1 MSFGKFIGST
11 FEGKTL
17 VFRFAEGKLTLR
29 SSLWKNLTDIRDQ
42 LTTLNESDLTEA
54 TVEAVGIVYKDKNNN
69 SLEYKANDR
78 YSRVN
83 SAIKGQLIKE
93 VILYYKK
100 TNDTS
105 EYTYPV
111 DLHSSLLKEVRIV

>member
-1 MSFGKFIGST
+1 MFGKFIGST

-29 SSLWKNLTDIRDQ
+29 SNLWKNLTDIRDQ
-42 LTTLNESDLTEA
+42 LATLNESDLTEA
-54 TVEAVGIVYKDKNNN
+54 TVEAIGVVYKDKNNN

-78 YSRVN
+78 YNKAN
-83 SAIKGQLIKE
+83 SAIKGNMIKE

-100 TNDTS
+100 DNDTS
-105 EYTYPV
+105 KYTYPI
-111 DLHSSLLKEVRIV
+111 DLYSSLLKELRIV